1 MKILL
6 LQSKD
11 GGEWAWPVVIPEG
24 MDGKKAYHAARR
36 IIEQARIADPGNYS
50 QVDIEKLLI
59 EAGFQCP
66 AYADG
71 PFCD

>member
-6 LQSKD
+6 LQSND
-11 GGEWAWPVVIPEG
+11 GEDWVWPVVIPEG
-24 MDGKKAYHAARR
+24 MDGKAAYHAAER
-36 IIEQARIADPGNYS
+36 IIEQARMADPDSYS

-71 PFCD
+71 PIWD